1 MLVQVFDGA
10 AYVARRRSAPN
21 DPAWREHSAGAGV
34 AQPAGHGSSGDD
46 DQRRGCGILDA
57 LAEDVDQ
64 YRHGEDRSAPRRVRR
79 RRRSPDRTGWRAAR
93 LVRVAVGGLD
103 GPALARPHRDASF
116 DDVETSWA
124 PKCCTRLAP
133 MPPTSPTS
141 TRRDPASKLTHKRGL
156 SGSDAITFA
165 KAATERRG
173 AAPRGE
179 SHLSQHARLPR
190 R

>member
-64 YRHGEDRSAPRRVRR
+64 YRHGEDRSRPPEESDGDA
-79 RRRSPDRTGWRAAR
+79 DRQ
-93 LVRVAVGGLD
+93 
-103 GPALARPHRDASF
+103 
-116 DDVETSWA
+116 
-124 PKCCTRLAP
+124 
-133 MPPTSPTS
+133 
-141 TRRDPASKLTHKRGL
+141 
-156 SGSDAITFA
+156 
-165 KAATERRG
+165 TERD
-173 AAPRGE
+173 GE
-179 SHLSQHARLPR
+179 QHA
-190 R
+190 